1 MLREKKNFTIIELL
15 VVIAIIAI
23 LVSILLPALKSAR
36 SKGMEA
42 DCLSR
47 KKQLGLI
54 LSAYSSDFDDYLQGA
69 RGDWYPD
76 NSDCFWESWYY
87 YAYLPAG
94 TINRLAACSARDF
107 HHKIDVFQFRKLADR
122 AIAEIRARGRRPILA
137 GGTGM
142 YLRALLY
149 GIDDLPADPE
159 LRKRLD
165 AEFDHDAGEPA
176 LLEKM
181 AKLDPAAF
189 DRWHA
194 CRRRLIRALEVRLLT
209 GKSILELQQNPMD
222 RLRYPVIAWKLETP
236 TEILRKR
243 ISDRGLELVITD
255 QAKDLIIRRGYDPLY
270 GARPLRRYL
279 QSSVETLIARRILSG
294 DLSAG
299 STLTV
304 DVQDGELVC
313 R

>member
-1 MLREKKNFTIIELL
+1 
-15 VVIAIIAI
+15 
-23 LVSILLPALKSAR
+23 
-36 SKGMEA
+36 
-42 DCLSR
+42 
-47 KKQLGLI
+47 
-54 LSAYSSDFDDYLQGA
+54 
-69 RGDWYPD
+69 
-76 NSDCFWESWYY
+76 
-87 YAYLPAG
+87 
-94 TINRLAACSARDF
+94 
-107 HHKIDVFQFRKLADR
+107 
-122 AIAEIRARGRRPILA
+122 
-137 GGTGM
+137 M

-243 ISDRGLELVITD
+243 ISDRAAAGLLESPTAH
-255 QAKDLIIRRGYDPLY
+255 QALGYK
-270 GARPLRRYL
+270 
-279 QSSVETLIARRILSG
+279 LIAEHLAGNLTREQLHERISTATWQLARRQRTWFRHQHPE
-294 DLSAG
+294 AQP
-299 STLTV
+299 LTMPPAAP
-304 DVQDGELVC
+304 LVFHS
-313 R
+313 